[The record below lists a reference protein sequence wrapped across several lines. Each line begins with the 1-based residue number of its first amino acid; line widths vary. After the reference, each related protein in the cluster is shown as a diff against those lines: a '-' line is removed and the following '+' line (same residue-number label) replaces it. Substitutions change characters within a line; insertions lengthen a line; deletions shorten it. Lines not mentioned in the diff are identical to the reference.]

1 LKDAFNF
8 KYDNWSIALTLDIP
22 LKTALTRADYSIARA
37 GLRQVRLRMENME
50 RELEFELQTAIRAV
64 DTGFKRILAY
74 TSARELA
81 EKKLEA
87 ESEKLRVGK
96 STNYL
101 LLQYQRDLAD
111 ARTTEL
117 KAMVD
122 YTLALSDLD
131 RVMGLTFEA
140 KNIAFTS
147 VLSD

>member
-1 LKDAFNF
+1 
-8 KYDNWSIALTLDIP
+8 
-22 LKTALTRADYSIARA
+22 
-37 GLRQVRLRMENME
+37 
-50 RELEFELQTAIRAV
+50 
-64 DTGFKRILAY
+64 
-74 TSARELA
+74 
-81 EKKLEA
+81 
-87 ESEKLRVGK
+87 VGK

-117 KAMVD
+117 KAIVD